1 MNSERIEVKNG
12 ETSRIAFVR
21 ILPHSN
27 LVKAILQAFRQ
38 TDFSTA
44 FVPNGI
50 GSLESTHYTF
60 ITKNGTY
67 HEPILLKEN
76 CELINLSGFIAKNPS
91 AKNLPAQDKN
101 PAQNED
107 RSTIEYHFHALLAD
121 STGRTFGGHLLEE
134 GNLVCAT
141 VELTLVEIK
150 GIRIKKE
157 FDKETGFTLFKIK
170 P

>member
-1 MNSERIEVKNG
+1 MGERIEIKVG
-12 ETSRIAFVR
+12 ETDRIAFVR

-27 LVKAILQAFRQ
+27 LVKAILQSFQQ
-38 TDFSTA
+38 TGFSAA

-67 HEPILLKEN
+67 HKPILLKEN
-76 CELINLSGFIAKNPS
+76 CELLGLSGFIAKNPS
-91 AKNLPAQDKN
+91 AKNLPAQEKN
-101 PAQNED
+101 PAQNEG
-107 RSTIEYHFHALLAD
+107 RSTIEYHFHAILANG
-121 STGRTFGGHLLEE
+121 TGCTFGGHLLEE

-141 VELTLVEIK
+141 VELTLVEMK
-150 GIRIKKE
+150 GIHIKKE
-157 FDKETGFTLFKIK
+157 FDKETGFTLFKVK